1 MDDLTDTVN
10 AFDDSAIPAT
20 SGVAAGSVIAERYR
34 VERLIAEGGMATVF
48 LAEDLKHHRTVA
60 VKVLHETLTHTI
72 GIQRFL
78 REIEVVARLQHPH
91 LLTLIDSGTTAGFPY
106 YVMPYMEA
114 QSLRET
120 IAERGPMSLD
130 EAVTIT
136 REIADGLSYAHERGV
151 VHRDIKPSNIL
162 MSDGHAVIVDFGIA
176 TAIRKSS
183 VGRITVTGSSLGSP
197 TYMSPEQ
204 AAGEHDVDAR
214 SDVYSLACVLY
225 EMLTGHPPIEN
236 ESMQQMLTQ
245 KLVGGYQKLRAARPD
260 LPAALEAVLDKA
272 LSPDRAARFSTME
285 EFSRAINESLPKAP
299 KLTTSARWAIAA
311 VALIML
317 GAGGAFIQHQR
328 RIVWASQSVAEIEHM
343 VRAGKVH
350 DAFELAEQ
358 VLPVLPHDS
367 TLIALRP
374 GFTDWLKVITVPPGA
389 RVSVQRLGASDTTW
403 TNKGITPLDSLAM
416 PKSRAEVGYRMRIE
430 RAGFETVDVFSSL
443 FVDMRGPGPAPLDT
457 MFLDPVGAVTA
468 GMARIRGFRF
478 LNNGTVSDAGPNHAK
493 DFHIGKYEVTN
504 REYMRF
510 VAAGGYRKRE
520 YWTEPMVRNG
530 KTITWEEGIS
540 ELRDRTG
547 QPGPSTWSGGTFP
560 SGEDDFPVGGVSW
573 YEAAAYARFAGM
585 QLPSFEHWNQAAMR
599 QIRETGWMYTAS
611 SNLNGSGPRRVGRG
625 VMNVNG
631 LYDVAGNVRE
641 WHANPVDSG
650 RLTRGGTWED
660 SPFHVGHLIPRPEF
674 DRSPGNG
681 FRVAHMTDAD
691 SILDRLSR
699 RIERNT
705 PRDFRN
711 FVAVSDA
718 EFAGFRRMYDYDKT
732 PFETHLDTSGEMAAA
747 RWQKVSFEAAYNGPR
762 MAAYLIFPKNEN
774 PPYEPVVLWGAAN
787 VLRDRRLNPQ
797 ALLLDLSFGFIPRS
811 GRMLVIP
818 LYAGTYER
826 KDTIFGATTGP
837 DSTAHYRD
845 LTVQWIKDL
854 RRTVD
859 FLETRKDVRSDRLG
873 FFGVSWGGLLAPIAL
888 SMEPRIKA
896 AVLYS
901 AGFAPGSKARAEVDA
916 ANYAP
921 RVHTPT
927 LMLGGKYDTVFPYET
942 SQMPFFK
949 QLGTPPQDK
958 LKRTS
963 DLGHTVSY
971 GVSVKESLAWFDR
984 YLSGHAV
991 QTKVRE

>member
-1 MDDLTDTVN
+1 
-10 AFDDSAIPAT
+10 
-20 SGVAAGSVIAERYR
+20 
-34 VERLIAEGGMATVF
+34 
-48 LAEDLKHHRTVA
+48 
-60 VKVLHETLTHTI
+60 
-72 GIQRFL
+72 
-78 REIEVVARLQHPH
+78 
-91 LLTLIDSGTTAGFPY
+91 
-106 YVMPYMEA
+106 
-114 QSLRET
+114 
-120 IAERGPMSLD
+120 
-130 EAVTIT
+130 
-136 REIADGLSYAHERGV
+136 
-151 VHRDIKPSNIL
+151 
-162 MSDGHAVIVDFGIA
+162 
-176 TAIRKSS
+176 
-183 VGRITVTGSSLGSP
+183 
-197 TYMSPEQ
+197 
-204 AAGEHDVDAR
+204 
-214 SDVYSLACVLY
+214 
-225 EMLTGHPPIEN
+225 
-236 ESMQQMLTQ
+236 
-245 KLVGGYQKLRAARPD
+245 
-260 LPAALEAVLDKA
+260 
-272 LSPDRAARFSTME
+272 
-285 EFSRAINESLPKAP
+285 
-299 KLTTSARWAIAA
+299 
-311 VALIML
+311 
-317 GAGGAFIQHQR
+317 
-328 RIVWASQSVAEIEHM
+328 
-343 VRAGKVH
+343 
-350 DAFELAEQ
+350 
-358 VLPVLPHDS
+358 VLPRDS
-367 TLIALRP
+367 TLISLRP
-374 GFTDWLKVITVPPGA
+374 GFTHWLKIITVPPGA
-389 RVSVQRLGASDTTW
+389 RVSVQRLGATDTTW
-403 TNKGITPLDSLAM
+403 ADVGITPLDSLPM
-416 PKSRAEVGYRMRIE
+416 PKAYAEVGYRMRME

-443 FVDMRGPGPAPLDT
+443 FADMRERGGPAPLDT
-457 MFLDPVGAVTA
+457 MFLDPVGGLTA

-478 LNNGTVSDAGPNHAK
+478 LNNGTYSDTGSYHAK

-510 VAAGGYRKRE
+510 VAAGGYRKRD
-520 YWTEPMVRNG
+520 YWTERMVQNG
-530 KTITWEEGIS
+530 KTITWEEGIA

-585 QLPSFEHWNQAAMR
+585 QLPSFEHWTRAAMR
-599 QIRETGWMYTAS
+599 QSREVGWMYVAS

-641 WHANPVDSG
+641 WSANPVDSG

-681 FRVAHMTDAD
+681 FRVAQMTDAD

-699 RIERNT
+699 RIRRNT

-732 PFETHLDTSGEMAAA
+732 PLETRLEKSGEMAAA
-747 RWQKVSFEAAYNGPR
+747 RWQKVTFEAAYNGPR

-774 PPYEPVVLWGAAN
+774 GPYEAVILWGAGGFS
-787 VLRDRRLNPQ
+787 RRRLNPQ
-797 ALLLDLSFGFIPRS
+797 DLLLDLYAGFIPRS

-826 KDTIFGATTGP
+826 NDTIFGATPSLP
-837 DSTAHYRD
+837 DSTTHYRD

-873 FFGVSWGGLLAPIAL
+873 FFGASWGGLNAPIAL

-901 AGFAPGSKARAEVDA
+901 AGFVPGIKARVEVDE

-942 SQMPFFK
+942 SQVPFYK

-958 LKRTS
+958 LMVTS
-963 DLGHTVSY
+963 DVGHIVSF
-971 GVSVKESLAWFDR
+971 GVTVKESLAWFDR